1 MCAKG
6 RRWLGALSYSNATET
21 KMGIIHAML
30 CEQQS
35 IQVECVLRSARFP
48 PK

>member
-30 CEQQS
+30 CKS
-35 IQVECVLRSARFP
+35 TKYSGRVCTAMHLREMV
-48 PK
+48 